1 MAVYLSYFAGAGWQ
15 FFDNNG
21 DPLSGGKLYTYAA
34 GTTTP
39 QATYTSN
46 TGLVAN
52 TNPIILDSAG
62 RTPSQ
67 IWLTEATTY
76 KFVLKDSNDVQIG
89 SYDNLSAVNDIS
101 VVYSALSA
109 SNGSSL
115 VGFIQSGAG
124 AVARTV
130 QSKLRD
136 AICVFDFMTAAQITA
151 VQTNTYSGVSA
162 SDITTAAQ
170 NALTAAAGRFV
181 YFPAGTYRID
191 NTLSYNGPAI
201 FGFTGAGVK
210 IVGDGMNLT
219 FFDHRA
225 ANKPLIDIDSA
236 THGGSYTASMGAVLS
251 EFAIIN
257 PASTA
262 GATGVRILNA
272 YEVKMDH
279 LYIKQMTQDGI
290 EMANGL
296 YVDDGWNMVSLTQ
309 MWIDS
314 CARWGIKADGTA
326 GRNEGSYTYLREV
339 FFQVNGTTSAAATP
353 PSGGMIWKGQVL
365 VMESCAFANG
375 TENVGLFIKGES
387 GLGQTVDLR
396 NTTFENCKKRGLY
409 VTGVNMFKG
418 RNLQFY
424 NNNDFTATNQC
435 EFIGGSFTINQV
447 DIDGV
452 TIRATS
458 GNNPCTAFK
467 LSGANV
473 NFDTCRVRNVNWE
486 NFDYTGQVRF
496 DGWEFDHISNCGVL
510 VAASSSEVALKPN
523 SQIPFGNTVPLRLRG
538 PANQSGVGVASTNGE
553 WIAHQIANT
562 GIALDLTGLT
572 ANTRYYVYLYDND
585 GIAALLASTTG
596 WTIGA
601 FGYPVKSDN
610 AAFFYVG
617 SFETGASTGTA
628 KTSAGGWLNPVL
640 IPGSQVGAARYVW
653 FDASA
658 VLRSNG
664 SLPTSD
670 TDGTAV

>member
-21 DPLSGGKLYTYAA
+21 SPLSGGKLYTYAA

-101 VVYSALSA
+101 VVYGALSA

-115 VGFIQSGAG
+115 VGFLQSGAG

-136 AICVFDFMTAAQITA
+136 SLCVFDFMTTAQITA

-162 SDITTAAQ
+162 TDITTAVQ
-170 NALTAAAGRFV
+170 NALTVAAGRMV

-191 NTLSYNGPAI
+191 DTIGYNGPAI

-210 IVGDGMNLT
+210 IIGDGMNLT

-236 THGGSYTASMGAVLS
+236 EHGGSYTASMGAVLS

-262 GATGVRILNA
+262 GTTGIRVLNA
-272 YEVKMDH
+272 YEVKIDH
-279 LYIKQMTQDGI
+279 LYIKGMTQDGI

-296 YVDDGWNMVSLTQ
+296 YTDDGWNMISVTQ
-309 MWIDS
+309 CWIDT
-314 CARWGIKADGTA
+314 CARWGIKADGTS
-326 GRNEGSYTYLREV
+326 GRNEGSYTYLEQV
-339 FFQVNGTTSAAATP
+339 FFQTCGTASASTPP
-353 PSGGMIWKGQVL
+353 PSGGMIWKGQIMT
-365 VMESCAFANG
+365 MEQVAFANG
-375 TENVGLFIKGES
+375 VENVGLYIKGES

-409 VTGVNMFKG
+409 VTGVNVFKG

-424 NNNDFTATNQC
+424 NNNDYTATAQC

-452 TIRATS
+452 TVRATS

-486 NFDYTGQVRF
+486 NFDYAGQVRF
-496 DGWEFDHISNCGVL
+496 DGWEFDHVTNCGVL
-510 VAASSSEVALKPN
+510 QVASASEVYFKPVN
-523 SQIPFGNTVPLRLRG
+523 QIPFGNTVPLRLAG
-538 PANQSGVGVASTNGE
+538 PANQTGSGVASTNGE
-553 WIAHQIANT
+553 WIEHQLANS
-562 GIALDLTGLT
+562 GITLDISGVA

-585 GIAALLASTTG
+585 GLPALSYSTVG
-596 WTIGA
+596 WVIGPQ
-601 FGYPVKSDN
+601 GYPVLSTN
-610 AAFFYVG
+610 AAWLYVG
-617 SFETGASTGTA
+617 SFESGASIGTA
-628 KTSAGGWLNPVL
+628 KTTAGGWLNPIL
-640 IPGSQVGAARYVW
+640 IPGPQVGVGRYVW
-653 FDASA
+653 FDGSI
-658 VLRSNG
+658 VLRSNA

>member
-1 MAVYLSYFAGAGWQ
+1 MALTKVSYSMIEGQYVNALDFGA
-15 FFDNNG
+15 
-21 DPLSGGKLYTYAA
+21 DPTGGSDSYQALQDAIDAA
-34 GTTTP
+34 E
-39 QATYTSN
+39 
-46 TGLVAN
+46 
-52 TNPIILDSAG
+52 G
-62 RTPSQ
+62 R
-67 IWLTEATTY
+67 
-76 KFVLKDSNDVQIG
+76 
-89 SYDNLSAVNDIS
+89 
-101 VVYSALSA
+101 VVY
-109 SNGSSL
+109 
-115 VGFIQSGAG
+115 V
-124 AVARTV
+124 
-130 QSKLRD
+130 
-136 AICVFDFMTAAQITA
+136 
-151 VQTNTYSGVSA
+151 
-162 SDITTAAQ
+162 
-170 NALTAAAGRFV
+170 
-181 YFPAGTYRID
+181 PEGTYLVS
-191 NTLSYNGPAI
+191 NTLSYNTAAT
-201 FGFTGAGVK
+201 FGFTSPGIK
-210 IVGDGMNLT
+210 IVGDGMTKT

-225 ANKPLIDIDSA
+225 ANKPLFDIDSG
-236 THGGSYTASMGAVLS
+236 THGGSYTAAMGAVLC

-257 PASTA
+257 TASTA
-262 GATGVRILNA
+262 GSVGIRLLNS
-272 YEVKMDH
+272 YETDIHH
-279 LYIKQMTQDGI
+279 LYIKGMNSHGI

-296 YVDDGWNMVSLTQ
+296 FVDDGWNMVSVKQ
-309 MWIDS
+309 CWIDT
-314 CARWGIKADGTA
+314 CKGWGIKADGTS
-326 GRNEGSYTYLREV
+326 GRNEGSYTYLEQV
-339 FFQVNGTTSAAATP
+339 FFQTCGTASASTP
-353 PSGGMIWKGQVL
+353 PTSGGMIWKGQIMT
-365 VMESCAFANG
+365 MEQVAFANG
-375 TENVGLFIKGES
+375 VENVGLYIKGES

-409 VTGVNMFKG
+409 VTGVNVFKG

-424 NNNDFTATNQC
+424 NNNDYTATEQC
-435 EFIGGSFTINQV
+435 EFVGGSFTINQI

-486 NFDYTGQVRF
+486 NFDYAGQVRF
-496 DGWEFDHISNCGVL
+496 DGWEFDHVENCGVL
-510 VAASSSEVALKPN
+510 VVASSSEVALKPN

-585 GIAALLASTTG
+585 GVAALSASTTG

-628 KTSAGGWLNPVL
+628 KTSAGGWLNPIL

-653 FDASA
+653 FDGST
-658 VLRSNG
+658 VLRSNV
-664 SLPTSD
+664 SLPVND